1 MCIIATY
8 PAGVRPAKQEIIN
21 MIERNPDGVGIA
33 WAHDL
38 RVHVLK
44 GLADEVA
51 VSEIMDEIIPADAP
65 ILFHARIATSGGIS
79 AGVCHPYPITA
90 KPAKMRETFATYR
103 VPVLAHNGI
112 LHDFAP
118 EKTMR
123 NVNDSMLFN
132 ARVIYPLYHSRLAQ
146 RDRDNIITSALGYG
160 NKIAILEPCGIIR
173 HYGRGWTKTSSGARY
188 SNDSYK
194 KYTPPK
200 YSYTTYDQPAIGFG
214 AWYSSTRG
222 DK

>member
-8 PAGVRPAKQEIIN
+8 PAGIAPAKQEIIN

-33 WAHDL
+33 WAHDH

-44 GLADEVA
+44 GLSDEVA
-51 VSEIMDEIIPADAP
+51 VSEIIEEIIPENSP

-79 AGVCHPYPITA
+79 AGVCHPYLITA
-90 KPAKMRETFATYR
+90 KPANMRETFATYR
-103 VPVLAHNGI
+103 VPVLAHNGV
-112 LHDFAP
+112 LHDFTP
-118 EKTMR
+118 NKTMR
-123 NVNDSMLFN
+123 NINDSMLFN

-146 RDRDNIITSALGYG
+146 RDRDNIIISALGNS

-173 HYGRGWTKTSSGARY
+173 HYGRGWIKTPAGVCY

-194 KYTPPK
+194 KYIPPK
-200 YSYTTYDQPAIGFG
+200 YSPGAYAQLPAGFG
-214 AWYSSTRG
+214 AWHG
-222 DK
+222 AWEDK

>member
-8 PAGVRPAKQEIIN
+8 PAGVRPTKQEIIN

-51 VSEIMDEIIPADAP
+51 VSEIISEIIPTDAP

-79 AGVCHPYPITA
+79 AGVCHPYPVTA

-103 VPVLAHNGI
+103 VPVIAHNGI

-123 NVNDSMLFN
+123 NINDSMLFN

-146 RDRDNIITSALGYG
+146 RDRDNIITSAIGYG

-173 HYGRGWTKTSSGARY
+173 HYGRGWTKTPAGARY
-188 SNDSYK
+188 SSESYK
-194 KYTPPK
+194 KYTPQK
-200 YSYTTYDQPAIGFG
+200 YSYNAYSQHSAGFG
-214 AWYSSTRG
+214 SWYY
-222 DK
+222 DKWEDK

>member
-8 PAGVRPAKQEIIN
+8 PAGIAPAKQEIIN
-21 MIERNPDGVGIA
+21 MIEHNPDGVGIA

-44 GLADEVA
+44 GLSDELA
-51 VSEIMDEIIPADAP
+51 VCEIIDEIIPENSP

-90 KPAKMRETFATYR
+90 RPANMRETFATYR
-103 VPVLAHNGI
+103 VPVIAHNGI
-112 LHDFAP
+112 LHNFTPD
-118 EKTMR
+118 KTMR
-123 NVNDSMLFN
+123 SVNDSMLFN
-132 ARVIYPLYHSRLAQ
+132 SRVIYPLYHSRLTQ
-146 RDRDNIITSALGYG
+146 RDRDNVITAALGDS

-173 HYGRGWTKTSSGARY
+173 HYGRGWIKTPAGICY
-188 SNDSYK
+188 SNDTYK

-200 YSYTTYDQPAIGFG
+200 YTTAYTQPSAGFG
-214 AWYSSTRG
+214 AWHGCWG

>member
-1 MCIIATY
+1 MCIIGTY

-33 WAHDL
+33 WAHNL

-44 GLADEVA
+44 GLSDELA
-51 VSEIMDEIIPADAP
+51 ICEIIDEIIPENSP

-90 KPAKMRETFATYR
+90 RPANMRETFATYR
-103 VPVLAHNGI
+103 VPVIAHNGI
-112 LHDFAP
+112 LHNFAP
-118 EKTMR
+118 DKTMR
-123 NVNDSMLFN
+123 GVNDSMLFN

-146 RDRDNIITSALGYG
+146 RDRDSIITAALGDS
-160 NKIAILEPCGIIR
+160 NKIAILEPSGVIR
-173 HYGRGWTKTSSGARY
+173 HYGRGWIKTPAGVCY
-188 SNDSYK
+188 SNDTYK

-200 YSYTTYDQPAIGFG
+200 YTTAYVQPSAGFG
-214 AWYSSTRG
+214 AWHGAWG

>member
-21 MIERNPDGVGIA
+21 MIERNADGVGIA

-44 GLADEVA
+44 GLSDEVA
-51 VSEIMDEIIPADAP
+51 VSEIISEIIPENAP

-79 AGVCHPYPITA
+79 AEVCHPYPITA
-90 KPAKMRETFATYR
+90 KPANMRETFATYR
-103 VPVLAHNGI
+103 VPVMAHNGV

-118 EKTMR
+118 DKTMR
-123 NVNDSMLFN
+123 GVNDSMLFN

-146 RDRDNIITSALGYG
+146 RDRDNIIISALGTS

-173 HYGRGWTKTSSGARY
+173 HYGRGWIKTPAGVCY

-200 YSYTTYDQPAIGFG
+200 YNYTAYSQQPAGFG
-214 AWYSSTRG
+214 AWYDRWG

>member
-8 PAGVRPAKQEIIN
+8 PAGIAPAKQEIIN

-33 WAHDL
+33 WAHDQH
-38 RVHVLK
+38 VHVLK
-44 GLADEVA
+44 GLSDEVA
-51 VSEIMDEIIPADAP
+51 VSEIIEEIIPENSP

-90 KPAKMRETFATYR
+90 KFANMRETFATYR
-103 VPVLAHNGI
+103 VPVIAHNGV
-112 LHDFAP
+112 LHDYTP
-118 EKTMR
+118 DKTMR
-123 NVNDSMLFN
+123 KINDSMLFN

-146 RDRDNIITSALGYG
+146 RDRDNIIISALGSS

-173 HYGRGWTKTSSGARY
+173 HYGRGWIKTPAGVCY

-194 KYTPPK
+194 KYIPPK
-200 YSYTTYDQPAIGFG
+200 YSPGAYAQLPAGFG
-214 AWYSSTRG
+214 AWHG
-222 DK
+222 AWEDK

>member
-8 PAGVRPAKQEIIN
+8 PAGVRPTKQEIVN

-51 VSEIMDEIIPADAP
+51 VSEIISEIIPENAP

-79 AGVCHPYPITA
+79 AGVCHPYPVTA

-103 VPVLAHNGI
+103 VPVLAHNGV
-112 LHDFAP
+112 LHDFTP
-118 EKTMR
+118 DKTMR

-132 ARVIYPLYHSRLAQ
+132 ARVVYPLYHSRLAQ

-173 HYGRGWTKTSSGARY
+173 HYGRGWTKTPAGAYY
-188 SNDSYK
+188 SNESYK

-200 YSYTTYDQPAIGFG
+200 YSYNAYSQHSAGFG
-214 AWYSSTRG
+214 ASWYEWEG
-222 DK
+222 K